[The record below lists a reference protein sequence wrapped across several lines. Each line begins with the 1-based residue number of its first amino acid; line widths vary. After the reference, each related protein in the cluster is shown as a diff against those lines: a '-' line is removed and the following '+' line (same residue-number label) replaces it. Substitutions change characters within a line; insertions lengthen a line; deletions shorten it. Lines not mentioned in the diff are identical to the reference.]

1 MGYYEERHWDARE
14 YLSREVRD
22 SDDPSLTFA
31 AFVPHHLGGW
41 RAELDSE
48 AVERVMAAEA
58 AVRDL
63 NDRCDPTTTSPAE
76 WLIRRAESAAST
88 TIEGIHPSARRLAR
102 AEARLELWGDSPR
115 DADLEALRNIRAVE
129 HALAVAAA
137 GRPLTVSDITDIHRV
152 LMGDDPSAGRMR
164 SNQNWIGGGSLY
176 STPLIAAYVPPP
188 PEAVADLLNDL
199 VGYINRRAGHPLV
212 DMAIAHAQFE
222 MVHPFGD
229 GNGRTG
235 RALMQLML
243 QQSRMSPACTLP
255 ISSSLALQR
264 ETYIAALDAAH
275 VECGPNDHLRSRAV
289 RPVVALFADATADA
303 ARYAGQLIDRVI
315 AIRAEWGRVAGE
327 AGITP
332 RSAGGRLLNHLTSN
346 PTLNAERAAALL
358 DGSWRT
364 GARAVEQL
372 ESVGILVQRNAGRR
386 NRVFEASEITGA
398 FAEAIN
404 PSHTRVE
411 RPRLGI

>member
-1 MGYYEERHWDARE
+1 MGHYERRYWDDRE
-14 YLSREVRD
+14 YSSREVRD
-22 SDDPSLTFA
+22 HDDPGLTFA
-31 AFVPHHLGGW
+31 VFVPHQLGGW
-41 RAELDSE
+41 RAELDSDS
-48 AVERVMAAEA
+48 VERVMAAEG

-63 NDRCDPTTTSPAE
+63 NDRCDSTVALPAE
-76 WLIRRAESAAST
+76 WLIRRTEGAAST

-102 AEARLELWGDSPR
+102 AEARLALWGDAPR

-129 HALAVAAA
+129 HALTLAAEA
-137 GRPLTVSDITDIHRV
+137 CPVTVGNITEIHHV
-152 LMGDDPSAGRMR
+152 LMGDNPSAGQVRT
-164 SNQNWIGGGSLY
+164 NQNWIGGGSLY
-176 STPLIAAYVPPP
+176 STPLVAAYVPPP
-188 PEAVADLLNDL
+188 PEFVAGLLNDL
-199 VGYINRRAGHPLV
+199 VGFINRQSGHPLV

-243 QQSRMSPACTLP
+243 QRSRLSPACTLP

-275 VECGPNDHLRSRAV
+275 IECEPDDHQRSRAV
-289 RPVVALFADATADA
+289 GPVVALFADATADA

-315 AIRAEWGRVAGE
+315 AIRAEWGRAAGE
-327 AGITP
+327 AGITS
-332 RSAGGRLLNHLTSN
+332 RSAGGRLLDHLTSN
-346 PTLNAERAAALL
+346 PALNAERAAALL

-372 ESVGILVQRNAGRR
+372 QSVGILVQRNAGRR
-386 NRVFEASEITGA
+386 NRVFEAAAITGA

-404 PSHTRVE
+404 PSLTRVE
-411 RPRLGI
+411 RPGLGI

>member
-1 MGYYEERHWDARE
+1 
-14 YLSREVRD
+14 
-22 SDDPSLTFA
+22 
-31 AFVPHHLGGW
+31 
-41 RAELDSE
+41 
-48 AVERVMAAEA
+48 MAAEG

-63 NDRCDPTTTSPAE
+63 NDRCDSTVTLPAE
-76 WLIRRAESAAST
+76 WLIRRTEGAAST

-102 AEARLELWGDSPR
+102 AEARLALWGDAPR

-129 HALAVAAA
+129 HALTAAA
-137 GRPLTVSDITDIHRV
+137 EARPVTVGNIREIHHV
-152 LMGDDPSAGRMR
+152 LMGDNPSAGQVRT
-164 SNQNWIGGGSLY
+164 NQNWIGRGSLY
-176 STPLIAAYVPPP
+176 STPLVAAYVPPP
-188 PEAVADLLNDL
+188 PEFVAGLLNDL
-199 VGYINRRAGHPLV
+199 VGYINRQAGHPLV

-243 QQSRMSPACTLP
+243 QRSRLSPACTLP

-264 ETYIAALDAAH
+264 ETYIAALHAAH
-275 VECGPNDHLRSRAV
+275 IECGPDDHQRSRAV
-289 RPVVALFADATADA
+289 RPMVALFADATADA
-303 ARYAGQLIDRVI
+303 ARFAGQLIDRVV

-332 RSAGGRLLNHLTSN
+332 RSAGGRLLDHLTSN
-346 PTLNAERAAALL
+346 PALNAERAAALL

-372 ESVGILVQRNAGRR
+372 QSVGILVQRNAGRR
-386 NRVFEASEITGA
+386 NRVFEAPAITGA
-398 FAEAIN
+398 FVEAIN
-404 PSHTRVE
+404 PSLTRVE
-411 RPRLGI
+411 RPGLGI